1 MSYTSQI
8 SYGGGLDNFGDGFRN
23 MTQGFKIQP
32 SQVPYRDA
40 IRALEKMQQC
50 VTPREKLQCLSESFG
65 ALKTAV
71 VDFHKGK
78 LELSAMD
85 DILPLTIYVVSQADV

>member
-1 MSYTSQI
+1 
-8 SYGGGLDNFGDGFRN
+8 
-23 MTQGFKIQP
+23 
-32 SQVPYRDA
+32 
-40 IRALEKMQQC
+40 MQQC

-85 DILPLTIYVVSQADV
+85 DILPLTIYVVA

>member
-1 MSYTSQI
+1 MSNECFI
-8 SYGGGLDNFGDGFRN
+8 SGA
-23 MTQGFKIQP
+23 
-32 SQVPYRDA
+32 QVEPYREA
-40 IRALEKMQQC
+40 IRNLEKLQTC
-50 VTPREKLQCLSESFG
+50 TTPREKLQCLSDSLR

-85 DILPLTIYVVSQADV
+85 DLLPLTIYIVS